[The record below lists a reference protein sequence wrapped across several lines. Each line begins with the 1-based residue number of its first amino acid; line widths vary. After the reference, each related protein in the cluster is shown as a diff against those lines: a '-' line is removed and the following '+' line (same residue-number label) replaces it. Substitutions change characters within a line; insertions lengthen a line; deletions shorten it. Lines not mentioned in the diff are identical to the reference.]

1 MVSADLRGQ
10 VAAILLSGL
19 LLSQLIAAGLYVGL
33 LPRWQRVE
41 RPDSAISRIA
51 MAARVMDITAP
62 EQRPSIARSLSDADF
77 HVGYQPGV
85 RTIAVGDGMSADDEL
100 LSRKLAVSL
109 KLPFEQV
116 SVDPATGKDDL
127 DSKRVQIALRG
138 GDSLEIEM
146 AIGLEHR
153 LGLVEQVGLA
163 IFIVCAICGL
173 WAWLTWMV
181 NAPLARVARGAERV
195 GLDIQSP
202 PLAQQGPA
210 QLQRVIRAIN
220 DMHRRL
226 QTFLLDRTAMLG
238 AISHELRTPLTRLR
252 LRIDTDRA
260 ASEKPKM
267 LDDIEAMEY
276 MLDSTLAYVRGV
288 DDTEPQEMVDLAQL
302 IQTAC
307 DTVSDLGDEVKFS
320 PAPPCR
326 YRCRPH
332 ALLRALTNVIT
343 NAVKHGGAPQVVLT
357 TDDPLAVVIKV
368 EDAGSGISEAE
379 KARVFEPFYRSA
391 STLSANRPG
400 MGLGL
405 PIARSIILSH
415 GGSISLEDRT
425 PTGLRVR
432 ITLPRASILQLR
444 TDSDLTSD

>member
-10 VAAILLSGL
+10 VAVILLSGL
-19 LLSQLIAAGLYVGL
+19 LLSQFIAAGLYIGL

-41 RPDSAISRIA
+41 RPDSALVRIA
-51 MAARVMDITAP
+51 TVGRVMEITAP
-62 EQRPSIARSLSDADF
+62 DQRPGIARSLSEVDF
-77 HVGYQPGV
+77 NVSYQPGV
-85 RTIAVGDGMSADDEL
+85 PVIAANRSMSADDEL
-100 LSRKLAVSL
+100 LSRKLAAAL
-109 KLPFEQV
+109 KVPLERV
-116 SVDPATGKDDL
+116 LVKPAAGNGDL
-127 DSKRVQIALRG
+127 DSKRVQILLDG
-138 GDSLEIEM
+138 GGALEIDI

-163 IFIVCAICGL
+163 IFILCAIGGL

-181 NAPLARVARGAERV
+181 NAPLARVARGAEQV

-210 QLQRVIRAIN
+210 QLQRVIRALN

-226 QTFLLDRTAMLG
+226 QTFLLDRTSMLG

-252 LRIDTDRA
+252 LRIDTERA
-260 ASEKPKM
+260 LSEKRKM
-267 LDDIEAMEY
+267 LEDIEAMEY

-288 DDTEPQEMVDLAQL
+288 DDTEPQELVDLASL
-302 IQTAC
+302 IQTVC
-307 DTVSDLGDEVKFS
+307 DTVSDLGGEVTFP

-326 YRCRPH
+326 YRCRPY
-332 ALLRALTNVIT
+332 ALMRALTNVIT
-343 NAVKHGGAPQVVLT
+343 NAVKHADRARVALT
-357 TDDPLAVVIKV
+357 TDDPLAVIITV
-368 EDAGSGISEAE
+368 EDEGRGIAQAE
-379 KARVFEPFYRSA
+379 KARVFEPFYRS
-391 STLSANRPG
+391 SWTLSTNQPG

-415 GGSISLEDRT
+415 GGSIDLEDRV

-432 ITLPRASILQLR
+432 IALPRASIL
-444 TDSDLTSD
+444 

>member
-10 VAAILLSGL
+10 VAVILLSGL
-19 LLSQLIAAGLYVGL
+19 LLSQLIAAGLYIGL

-41 RPDSAISRIA
+41 RPDSAIARIA
-51 MAARVMDITAP
+51 TVARVMEVTPSD
-62 EQRPSIARSLSDADF
+62 QRPGLARSLSDADF
-77 HVGYQPGV
+77 YVVYQPAGSA
-85 RTIAVGDGMSADDEL
+85 IAAGSMSADDESL
-100 LSRKLAVSL
+100 CRKLAASL
-109 KLPFEQV
+109 KMPLERV
-116 SVDPATGKDDL
+116 SMTPPERNGDL
-127 DSKRVQIALRG
+127 DSKHVRITLNG
-138 GDSLEIEM
+138 GGSLAIDM

-153 LGLVEQVGLA
+153 LGLVEQIGLA
-163 IFIVCAICGL
+163 IFIVCAIGGL

-181 NAPLARVARGAERV
+181 NAPLARVARGAELV

-202 PLAQQGPA
+202 PLEQRGPA
-210 QLQRVIRAIN
+210 QLQRVTRALN

-226 QTFLLDRTAMLG
+226 QTFLLDRTSMLG

-267 LDDIEAMEY
+267 LEDIEAMEY

-288 DDTEPQEMVDLAQL
+288 DDTEPQEMVDLGLL

-307 DTVSDLGDEVKFS
+307 DTVSDLGGDVVLS
-320 PAPPCR
+320 PAPPCH

-343 NAVKHGGAPQVVLT
+343 NAVKHGGSARVALT
-357 TDDPLAVVIKV
+357 TDDPRVVVIKI
-368 EDAGSGISEAE
+368 EDEGRGISQEE
-379 KARVFEPFYRSA
+379 KAKVFEPFYRSA
-391 STLSANRPG
+391 WTLGTDQPG

-405 PIARSIILSH
+405 SIARSIVLSH
-415 GGSISLEDRT
+415 GGSIDLEDRA
-425 PTGLRVR
+425 PSGLRVR
-432 ITLPRASILQLR
+432 IALPR
-444 TDSDLTSD
+444 TSSM

>member
-10 VAAILLSGL
+10 VAVILLLGL
-19 LLSQLIAAGLYVGL
+19 LLSQLIAAGLYIGL

-41 RPDSAISRIA
+41 RPDSAIVRIA
-51 MAARVMDITAP
+51 TVSRVMEITAP
-62 EQRPSIARSLSDADF
+62 EQRPSIARSLSEADF
-77 HVGYQPGV
+77 NVSYQPGGPV
-85 RTIAVGDGMSADDEL
+85 IAADRKMSADDEL
-100 LSRKLAVSL
+100 LARRLAASL
-109 KLPFEQV
+109 KVPLERV
-116 SVDPATGKDDL
+116 LVKPAAGSAEL
-127 DSKRVQIALRG
+127 DSKRVQITLDSG
-138 GDSLEIEM
+138 GALEIEM

-163 IFIVCAICGL
+163 IFIVCAIGGL
-173 WAWLTWMV
+173 WAWLTWLV
-181 NAPLARVARGAERV
+181 NAPLARVARGAEQV

-210 QLQRVIRAIN
+210 QLQRVIRALN

-226 QTFLLDRTAMLG
+226 RTFLLDRTSMLG

-260 ASEKPKM
+260 VSEKPKM
-267 LDDIEAMEY
+267 LEDIEAMEY

-288 DDTEPQEMVDLAQL
+288 DDTEPQEMVDLAAL
-302 IQTAC
+302 IQTVC
-307 DTVSDLGDEVKFS
+307 DTVGDLGGEVIFS

-326 YRCRPH
+326 HRCRPY
-332 ALLRALTNVIT
+332 ALTRALTNVVT
-343 NAVKHGGAPQVVLT
+343 NAVKHAGRARVSLT
-357 TDDPLAVVIKV
+357 TDDPLAVIIKV
-368 EDAGSGISEAE
+368 EDDGRGIAEAE
-379 KARVFEPFYRSA
+379 KARVFEPFYRSPW
-391 STLSANRPG
+391 TLSTNLPG

-415 GGSISLEDRT
+415 GGSIDLEDRV

-432 ITLPRASILQLR
+432 IALPRASIM
-444 TDSDLTSD
+444 

>member
-10 VAAILLSGL
+10 VAAIFLLGL
-19 LLSQLIAAGLYVGL
+19 LLSQLIAAGLYMGL

-41 RPDSAISRIA
+41 RPDSAIARIA
-51 MAARVMDITAP
+51 MVARVMEISTP
-62 EQRPSIARSLSDADF
+62 EQRPRIARSVSGADF
-77 HVGYQPGV
+77 NVRYQLGV
-85 RTIAVGDGMSADDEL
+85 RANEASRMNADDEL
-100 LSRKLAVSL
+100 LSRKLAASL
-109 KLPFEQV
+109 KVPLEQV
-116 SVDPATGKDDL
+116 SVEPVAGNSDV

-153 LGLVEQVGLA
+153 LALVEQVGLA
-163 IFIVCAICGL
+163 IFILCAIGGL

-210 QLQRVIRAIN
+210 QLQRVIRALN

-226 QTFLLDRTAMLG
+226 QTFLLDRTSMLG

-252 LRIDTDRA
+252 LRIDANRA

-267 LDDIEAMEY
+267 LEDIQAMEY

-288 DDTEPQEMVDLAQL
+288 DDTEPQEMVDLALL

-307 DTVSDLGDEVKFS
+307 DTVGDLGGEVILS
-320 PAPPCR
+320 PAAPCR

-332 ALLRALTNVIT
+332 ALLRALINVIT
-343 NAVKHGGAPQVVLT
+343 NAVKHGGAAQVALT
-357 TDDPLAVVIKV
+357 TDDSLAVVIRV
-368 EDAGSGISEAE
+368 EDEGRGIAEAE
-379 KARVFEPFYRSA
+379 KARVFEPFYRSPW
-391 STLSANRPG
+391 TLSANLPG

-415 GGSISLEDRT
+415 GGSIDLEDRV

-432 ITLPRASILQLR
+432 IALPRASIM
-444 TDSDLTSD
+444 

>member
-10 VAAILLSGL
+10 IAVILLLGL

-41 RPDSAISRIA
+41 RPDSAIARIA
-51 MAARVMDITAP
+51 MATRVMDITAP
-62 EQRPSIARSLSDADF
+62 QLRPSIARLLSDADF
-77 HVGYQPGV
+77 NVRYQAGV
-85 RTIAVGDGMSADDEL
+85 PAIAANRGGNTDDEL
-100 LSRKLAVSL
+100 LWRKLATSL
-109 KLPFEQV
+109 KVPPERVLV
-116 SVDPATGKDDL
+116 RPAAGNGDL
-127 DSKRVQIALRG
+127 DSKRVQIILPSG
-138 GDSLEIEM
+138 GSLEIEM
-146 AIGLEHR
+146 AIGLEFR
-153 LGLVEQVGLA
+153 LGLVEQVGLG
-163 IFIVCAICGL
+163 IFILCAIGGL

-181 NAPLARVARGAERV
+181 NAPLARVARGAEQV

-202 PLAQQGPA
+202 PLTQQGPA
-210 QLQRVIRAIN
+210 QLQRVIRALN

-226 QTFLLDRTAMLG
+226 QIFLLDRTSMLG

-252 LRIDTDRA
+252 LRIDTNRA

-267 LDDIEAMEY
+267 LEDIEAMEY

-288 DDTEPQEMVDLAQL
+288 DDTEPQEMVDLGSL

-307 DTVSDLGDEVKFS
+307 DTVIDLGGEVIFS

-332 ALLRALTNVIT
+332 ALIRALTNVIT
-343 NAVKHGGAPQVVLT
+343 NAVKHGGAAQVALT

-368 EDAGSGISEAE
+368 EDEGCGISEAE
-379 KARVFEPFYRSA
+379 KTKVFEPFYRSA
-391 STLSANRPG
+391 RTLSANQPG

-415 GGSISLEDRT
+415 GGSIDLEDRA

-432 ITLPRASILQLR
+432 IALPRASIM
-444 TDSDLTSD
+444 